1 MKRNYIKI
9 FVLAAC
15 FAVLSNSVFAAY
27 TVFDPKNYAEN
38 LATKVQAIKQ
48 VEQQAQQLQNELANL
63 KKLDP
68 SNQAQTIQ
76 RIQDTISTMERLRK
90 TTDAIGTDF
99 TDLMKEWDA
108 ARPDYSTWNGASA
121 EEYGDQIKAFR
132 DIWDKALEQS
142 MKSQTMAS
150 PNEQAKTTE
159 SLEQL
164 LTASQNADGIVGV
177 TQAMSQ
183 MIALQIAESQKMQ
196 AVMADSIRSQ
206 NIYQQRMI
214 EGEKQAVQ
222 RNKEFMD
229 GEQYEV
235 IKDLPDSGKPHHF
248 GSN

>member
-15 FAVLSNSVFAAY
+15 FAVLSNSAFAAY

-48 VEQQAQQLQNELANL
+48 VEQQAQQLQHDLANL

-150 PNEQAKTTE
+150 PSEQAKTTE
-159 SLEQL
+159 SLAQL

-177 TQAMSQ
+177 TQA

-235 IKDLPDSGKPHHF
+235 KKDLTDNGKPHQF
-248 GSN
+248 S

>member
-1 MKRNYIKI
+1 M
-9 FVLAAC
+9 VC
-15 FAVLSNSVFAAY
+15 FTFLSNAAFAAY

-38 LATKVQAIKQ
+38 LAAKVQAIKQ

-108 ARPDYSTWNGASA
+108 ARPDYTTWNGASA

-150 PNEQAKTTE
+150 PAEQAKTAE

-164 LTASQNADGIVGV
+164 LSASQNADGIVGV

-229 GEQYEV
+229 GEKHEF
-235 IKDLPDSGKPHHF
+235 KKLENNGNPHQF
-248 GSN
+248 ATN

>member
-1 MKRNYIKI
+1 MNKYIRI
-9 FVLAAC
+9 LSLMVC
-15 FAVLSNSVFAAY
+15 FTFLSNAAFAAY

-38 LATKVQAIKQ
+38 MEAKIQAIKQ
-48 VEQQAQQLQNELANL
+48 VQQQAQQLQNELANL

-108 ARPDYSTWNGASA
+108 ARPDYTTWNGASA

-150 PNEQAKTTE
+150 PTEQAKTAE

-164 LTASQNADGIVGV
+164 LSASQNADGIVGV

-229 GEQYEV
+229 GEKYESSELV
-235 IKDLPDSGKPHHF
+235 DNGNPHHF

>member
-1 MKRNYIKI
+1 MNKYIRI
-9 FVLAAC
+9 LSLMVC
-15 FAVLSNSVFAAY
+15 FTFLSNAAFAAY

-38 LATKVQAIKQ
+38 LAAKVQAIKQ

-108 ARPDYSTWNGASA
+108 ARPDYTTWNGASA

-150 PNEQAKTTE
+150 PAEQAKTAE

-164 LTASQNADGIVGV
+164 LSASQNADGIVGV

>member
-1 MKRNYIKI
+1 MKNKYIKI
-9 FVLAAC
+9 LGLTVCL
-15 FAVLSNSVFAAY
+15 AVLSNSAFAAY

-38 LATKVQAIKQ
+38 LAAKVQAIKQ

-108 ARPDYSTWNGASA
+108 ARPDYTTWNGASA

-150 PNEQAKTTE
+150 PTEQAKTAE

-164 LTASQNADGIVGV
+164 LSASQNADGIVGV

-229 GEQYEV
+229 GEKYESSELV
-235 IKDLPDSGKPHHF
+235 DNGNPHHF

>member
-1 MKRNYIKI
+1 MNKYIRI
-9 FVLAAC
+9 LSLMVC
-15 FAVLSNSVFAAY
+15 FTFLSNAAFAAY

-38 LATKVQAIKQ
+38 LAAKVQAIKQ

-108 ARPDYSTWNGASA
+108 ARPDYTTWNGASA

-150 PNEQAKTTE
+150 PAEQAKTAE

-164 LTASQNADGIVGV
+164 LSASQNADGIVGV

-229 GEQYEV
+229 GEKHEF
-235 IKDLPDSGKPHHF
+235 KKLENNGNPHQF
-248 GSN
+248 ATN

>member
-1 MKRNYIKI
+1 MKKYIRI
-9 FVLAAC
+9 LALTTC
-15 FAVLSNSVFAAY
+15 FTVFSNAAFAAY
-27 TVFDPKNYAEN
+27 TVFDPKNYSEN
-38 LATKVQAIKQ
+38 LAAKVQAIKQ

-90 TTDAIGTDF
+90 STDAIGTDF
-99 TDLMKEWDA
+99 NDLMKEWDA
-108 ARPDYSTWNGASA
+108 ARPDYTTWNGASA

-150 PNEQAKTTE
+150 PTEQAKTAE

-164 LTASQNADGIVGV
+164 LSASQNADGIVGV

-196 AVMADSIRSQ
+196 SVMADSIRSQ
-206 NIYQQRMI
+206 NIYQQRVI

-222 RNKEFMD
+222 RNKDFMD
-229 GEQYEV
+229 GDEHESSELV
-235 IKDLPDSGKPHHF
+235 DNGTPHQF
-248 GSN
+248 ST

>member
-1 MKRNYIKI
+1 MNKYIRI
-9 FVLAAC
+9 LSLMVC
-15 FAVLSNSVFAAY
+15 FTFLSNAAFAAY

-38 LATKVQAIKQ
+38 LAAKVQAIKQ

-108 ARPDYSTWNGASA
+108 ARPDYTTWNGASA

-150 PNEQAKTTE
+150 PTEQAKTAE

-164 LTASQNADGIVGV
+164 LSASQNADGIVGV

-229 GEQYEV
+229 GEKHELR
-235 IKDLPDSGKPHHF
+235 DLDDSGSIHHF